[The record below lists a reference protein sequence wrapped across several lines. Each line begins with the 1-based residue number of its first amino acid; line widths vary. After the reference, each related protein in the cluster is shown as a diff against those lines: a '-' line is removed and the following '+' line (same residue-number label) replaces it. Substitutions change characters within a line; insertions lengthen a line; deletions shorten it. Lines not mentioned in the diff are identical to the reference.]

1 MPTSSNRY
9 WDSFNMMESEKA
21 LEDYLFSLATKKKT
35 NPLNGCK
42 IKWVK
47 RQVRLG
53 SWGIV
58 DLMMEGEDGFLYIIE
73 LKNTR
78 FRTKYLFQ
86 GMKYLACLNV
96 GFDDCDHHSVSILC
110 MGGELSESDYHILQA
125 VKGLELYIHKGFMEG
140 VKQVYDGCGYDEA
153 RTALLAA
160 GISTN

>member
-1 MPTSSNRY
+1 
-9 WDSFNMMESEKA
+9 MMESEKA
-21 LEDYLFSLATKKKT
+21 LEDYLFSLATEKKI
-35 NPLNGCK
+35 NPLNGYK

-47 RQVRLG
+47 RQVRLA

-110 MGGELSESDYHILQA
+110 MGGEPSESSYTRTNQDEVDKYQTLIQSQ
-125 VKGLELYIHKGFMEG
+125 ESHKVGGFLG
-140 VKQVYDGCGYDEA
+140 FGG
-153 RTALLAA
+153 T
-160 GISTN
+160 